1 MNRSLWAA
9 CAAILLA
16 GTLTACSTTPAN
28 DTNSSGNNT
37 NSGTGSSSMDT
48 TNGSNG
54 SGNTGSTNG
63 NNNSGNNPSNNSG
76 NTDVTNGTNNSGNT
90 NGTGGN
96 GSGSTANSGGM
107 NSTGG
112 TPSGT
117 SYAVPRRTHYPNG
130 ADQDR
135 ASYNRMTSNRNRTVA
150 RSGGRSD
157 GLYTAYSDGYVY
169 PGSNAMTS
177 NNGSGLVQ
185 DVTRTARD
193 MVTGVGDMFRD
204 AGDAVRNVTGG
215 INDTRQATAG
225 QTNASQR
232 MGNNARNT
240 MLNVNAE

>member
-1 MNRSLWAA
+1 MNRSLLAA
-9 CAAILLA
+9 CAAILLV

-28 DTNSSGNNT
+28 DTNSNGNNT

-63 NNNSGNNPSNNSG
+63 DNNSGNNPSNNSG

-90 NGTGGN
+90 NGTGGSN
-96 GSGSTANSGGM
+96 TTGNAANSGGI

-117 SYAVPRRTHYPNG
+117 SYVVPRRTHYPNG
-130 ADQDR
+130 ANQDR
-135 ASYNRMTSNRNRTVA
+135 ASYNRMTSSRTMNRSEDRPDS
-150 RSGGRSD
+150 R
-157 GLYTAYSDGYVY
+157 YTAYSDGYVY

-225 QTNASQR
+225 QTNANQR

-240 MLNVNAE
+240 MLNINAE

>member
-1 MNRSLWAA
+1 MNRSLLAA
-9 CAAILLA
+9 CAAILLV

-28 DTNSSGNNT
+28 DTNSNGNNT

-48 TNGSNG
+48 ANGSNG

-63 NNNSGNNPSNNSG
+63 DNNSGNNPSNNSG

-90 NGTGGN
+90 NGTGGSN
-96 GSGSTANSGGM
+96 TTGNAANSGGM

-117 SYAVPRRTHYPNG
+117 SYVVPRRTHYPNG
-130 ADQDR
+130 ANQDR
-135 ASYNRMTSNRNRTVA
+135 ASYNRMTSSRTMNR
-150 RSGGRSD
+150 SEGRPDSR
-157 GLYTAYSDGYVY
+157 YTAYSDGYVY

-225 QTNASQR
+225 QTNANQR

-240 MLNVNAE
+240 MLNINAE

>member
-28 DTNSSGNNT
+28 DANSNGNNT

-48 TNGSNG
+48 ANGSNG

-63 NNNSGNNPSNNSG
+63 DNNSGNNPSNNSG

-96 GSGSTANSGGM
+96 GSDSTANSGGM

-117 SYAVPRRTHYPNG
+117 SYVVPRRTRYPNG

-135 ASYNRMTSNRNRTVA
+135 ASYNRMTSSRTTT
-150 RSGGRSD
+150 RSEDRPDSR
-157 GLYTAYSDGYVY
+157 YTAYSDGYVY
-169 PGSNAMTS
+169 PGSNAMTP

-185 DVTRTARD
+185 DVTRTARN

-225 QTNASQR
+225 QTNANQR
-232 MGNNARNT
+232 MGNNTRNT

>member
-1 MNRSLWAA
+1 MNRSLLAA
-9 CAAILLA
+9 CAAILLV

-28 DTNSSGNNT
+28 DTKSNGNNT

-63 NNNSGNNPSNNSG
+63 DNNSGNNPSNNSG

-90 NGTGGN
+90 NGTGG
-96 GSGSTANSGGM
+96 STTTGNAANSGGM

-112 TPSGT
+112 PPSGT
-117 SYAVPRRTHYPNG
+117 SYVVPRRTHYPNG
-130 ADQDR
+130 ANQDR
-135 ASYNRMTSNRNRTVA
+135 ASYNRMTSSRTRNRSED
-150 RSGGRSD
+150 RPDSR
-157 GLYTAYSDGYVY
+157 YTAYSDGYVY

-225 QTNASQR
+225 QTNANQR

-240 MLNVNAE
+240 MLNINAE

>member
-28 DTNSSGNNT
+28 DANSNGNNT
-37 NSGTGSSSMDT
+37 NSGTGSSSMGT

-63 NNNSGNNPSNNSG
+63 GNNSGS
-76 NTDVTNGTNNSGNT
+76 TDVTNGTNNSGNT

-117 SYAVPRRTHYPNG
+117 SYVVPRRTRYPNG

-135 ASYNRMTSNRNRTVA
+135 ASYNRMTSSRTTT
-150 RSGGRSD
+150 RSEDRPDSR
-157 GLYTAYSDGYVY
+157 YTAYSDGYVY
-169 PGSNAMTS
+169 PGSNAMTP

-185 DVTRTARD
+185 DVTRTARN

-225 QTNASQR
+225 QTNANQR
-232 MGNNARNT
+232 MGNNTRNT